1 MVETKLC
8 MKLENPKIGALAIG
22 TPTKEKGVIV
32 RQFVDW
38 YYFSGY

>member
-8 MKLENPKIGALAIG
+8 KKLKNLKIGALA
-22 TPTKEKGVIV
+22 TEKGTIV

-38 YYFSGY
+38 YYFSEY